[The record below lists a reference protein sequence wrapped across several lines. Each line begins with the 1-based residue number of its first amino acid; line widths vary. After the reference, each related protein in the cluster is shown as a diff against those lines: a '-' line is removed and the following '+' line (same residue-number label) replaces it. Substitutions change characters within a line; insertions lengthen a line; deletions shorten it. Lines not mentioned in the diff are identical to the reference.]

1 MEKDKE
7 LLRKSGQVPTLQA
20 KIQGLERNIKRAES
34 DVKFKTEE
42 AAKYQSQLY
51 SVEVELE
58 GVTARLGEE
67 IQTLKDRL
75 KLVESER
82 DTLKASLKEEE
93 VHKIALEGQLALP
106 AGTNDEEDEF
116 RSPTRSPR
124 KPRNVLRDDEDK
136 ENQSPRKPAVDL
148 RFLQQEPPRSES
160 ASKISRK
167 RELYLKG
174 W

>member
-58 GVTARLGEE
+58 GVTARLQEE

-75 KLVESER
+75 RLVESER
-82 DTLKASLKEEE
+82 AM
-93 VHKIALEGQLALP
+93 H
-106 AGTNDEEDEF
+106 
-116 RSPTRSPR
+116 
-124 KPRNVLRDDEDK
+124 
-136 ENQSPRKPAVDL
+136 
-148 RFLQQEPPRSES
+148 
-160 ASKISRK
+160 
-167 RELYLKG
+167 
-174 W
+174 